1 MFGSR
6 TPPQIRQMVNALV
19 ANVRQ
24 AMPARECPGLQEQR
38 IPPPHDPPK
47 TPSPLQPHAKD
58 RSDRHEAPPHYR
70 PPHIEIA
77 FLSARN
83 GTPIDAVHIDLLAGR
98 LGDYLS
104 LPSSV
109 FANLSALKTWDE
121 VSYTHSL
128 RVSGLLMVF
137 ARHLRLAPRE
147 VYLLGMSGLVH
158 DIGKLKVP
166 QAILQKQGA
175 LTTEEFALVKTHP
188 QIGRQMLEEHGALP
202 ACVLD
207 ICLHHHERIDG
218 TGYPESLTGA
228 GLSPFARMAAICD
241 VFDAVTSV
249 RPYKTAWGRDD
260 AIAWMRAQTGHFDA
274 SLLDDFIACLS
285 CLPGE

>member
-1 MFGSR
+1 
-6 TPPQIRQMVNALV
+6 MVYALV

-24 AMPARECPGLQEQR
+24 AMPARDCLEFPTDRR
-38 IPPPHDPPK
+38 IPAPETGRDPL
-47 TPSPLQPHAKD
+47 PLVQPQAAD
-58 RSDRHEAPPHYR
+58 RSDRQEGPPHYR

-98 LGDYLS
+98 LSDYLS
-104 LPSSV
+104 LPASI
-109 FANLSALKTWDE
+109 FANLSLLKTWDE

-137 ARHLRLAPRE
+137 GRHLRLEPRD
-147 VYLLGMSGLVH
+147 VYLLGMSGLLH

-188 QIGRQMLEEHGALP
+188 EIGRQMLEEHGALP
-202 ACVLD
+202 ACVID

-218 TGYPESLTGA
+218 TGYPERLAGA
-228 GLSPFARMAAICD
+228 ALSPFARMAAICD

-249 RPYKTAWGRDD
+249 RPYKTAWGRDE
-260 AIAWMRAQTGHFDA
+260 AIAWMRGQTGHFDA
-274 SLLDDFIACLS
+274 ALLEDFIACLS